1 MKMEEILTNGISPNK
16 GNLKTM
22 KLSKRC
28 FLNIFN
34 DSKWRKADSINKD
47 MEGMWNLWMEI
58 LRIIKIET
66 MTECLQQNQV
76 GCELWKW
83 RKEKAE
89 DEKKWGTGMS
99 GRQLYACHWVVLFTG
114 AAVPL
119 LLR

>member
-1 MKMEEILTNGISPNK
+1 MKMEEIPTNGISPNK

-34 DSKWRKADSINKD
+34 ASKWKADSINKH
-47 MEGMWNLWMEI
+47 MEGMWNLSMEI
-58 LRIIKIET
+58 LRIIKVET
-66 MTECLQQNQV
+66 MTEGLQQTQV

-89 DEKKWGTGMS
+89 DEKRWGN
-99 GRQLYACHWVVLFTG
+99 RDVW
-114 AAVPL
+114 
-119 LLR
+119 